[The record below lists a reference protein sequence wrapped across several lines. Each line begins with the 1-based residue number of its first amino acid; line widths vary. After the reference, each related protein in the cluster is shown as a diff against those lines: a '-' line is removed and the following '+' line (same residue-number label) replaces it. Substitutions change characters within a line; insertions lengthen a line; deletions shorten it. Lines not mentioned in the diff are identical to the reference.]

1 MGCGDTK
8 EKIENEMAKIK
19 MERIE
24 VQMER
29 KKQLQLL
36 KGIDGIPIKLPKIP
50 DYIDKDYNSEQNTK
64 RTKNETEYVVKK
76 KDNNKL
82 KLKKSKSIVAKDNI
96 KSRKSIFTSNRK
108 KSQ

>member
-36 KGIDGIPIKLPKIP
+36 KGIDGIPIKLPEIP